1 MPRSTGSGSAL
12 AVRASALSALAS
24 VAAIVLA
31 APALHAQ
38 TLDERRAR
46 ADALF
51 NEGQQLLSANQI
63 PAACAKLEESQRQD
77 PKLGRLLNVAYCHE
91 RQGRIATAW
100 AEYNQ
105 AAAVALQG
113 RQTERE
119 TFARGRASELA
130 AKLSFIRLD
139 MQQGA
144 EIGTILVDGR
154 PVPRDQWS
162 IPFPIDP
169 GSHNLS
175 FEAPAHKSQTQTVTV
190 EDAQTVR
197 VIVTPLEPAP
207 ADAAPAPAPAPPPAA
222 LLTPT
227 PAPTPASEPAPE
239 GRPPASHT
247 LRTIGWIVGGVGVVG
262 IGVGTGFAL
271 HSLSQ
276 KSDADKLCPA
286 KLCTPKGTSLISDA
300 TTSANI
306 ATAGFAVGL
315 VGLAAGAWLVI
326 QPFRSSPKTAA
337 SALAVQ
343 ARLSPYVGPD
353 RTGVALEGTW

>member
-12 AVRASALSALAS
+12 AVRASALSALA
-24 VAAIVLA
+24 VLAATALA
-31 APALHAQ
+31 APAIHAQ

-119 TFARGRASELA
+119 TFARNRAAELA

-144 EIGTILVDGR
+144 EIATILVDGR
-154 PVPRDQWS
+154 PVPRDQWA

-175 FEAPAHKSQTQTVTV
+175 FEAPAHKTQTQTVTV

-207 ADAAPAPAPAPPPAA
+207 ADATPAPAPPPAA
-222 LLTPT
+222 MLAPTPT
-227 PAPTPASEPAPE
+227 PTVAPEPAPE
-239 GRPPASHT
+239 ASPPASHT
-247 LRTIGWIVGGVGVVG
+247 LRTIGWVVGGVGIVG

-276 KSDADKLCPA
+276 KSDADKECPG
-286 KLCTPKGTSLISDA
+286 KLCTPKGTSLVSDA

-315 VGLAAGAWLVI
+315 VGLAAGAWMVI
-326 QPFRSSPKTAA
+326 QPFRSAPRTAV
-337 SALAVQ
+337 SAHAVQ